1 MDDVAGSS
9 KALFFRLPVVTEEL
23 LELLRGLELPAV
35 AVGVAS
41 RGVVPLT
48 LVILVT
54 GRVFLADIP

>member
-1 MDDVAGSS
+1 MDDVTGSS

-23 LELLRGLELPAV
+23 LELLRGLEVPAV

-41 RGVVPLT
+41 RGLT